1 MAEGLSSFAGVSRL
15 LLRDGILGLVDG
27 FDVVE
32 GRGSCWVVLRAP
44 SGWGK
49 TRLAREVYAGLA
61 ARQEGP
67 RYWQAEIDPEG
78 SDRKATF
85 PKKVSNE
92 PGALPEFFWW
102 GISCSTQ
109 GGVPSDSLRRA
120 MAQWEVHVEYL
131 DSALKRLVSRRV
143 RVGQHVREVG
153 RAVAEEGM
161 LEGAAFV
168 AEQVASAAGVGL
180 VVRFGRWSVKQAGER
195 RLDRERVEGGGEFDA
210 EARLGVIDEVVEMIA
225 SMTRE
230 GFPMVL
236 LVEDAHAA
244 DDVLLELLDKALR
257 RDGALLVISTVRS
270 DLAERNKPL
279 AELMEKHKQRLY
291 EVDYEGEC
299 PEIEEFPEGA
309 GLGDLGRDA
318 RAAILH
324 ERFPVVEPR
333 TEATLLDRYVNPLA
347 LKLFCEIPNYRE
359 SAEYRDDQGALV
371 IPRGELAKLPKDI
384 RKLYEKLWWALPDET
399 RLALAVAYVVTP
411 TSIHD
416 RVAGGENR
424 WSDPVLRE
432 VISAV
437 DLANRDAVLAELDR
451 APSAHAWVRAVDDYL
466 RMFAEDFHRTT
477 AGNYHESELEDLA
490 NAKEKILKAL
500 AGCVLD
506 ARRTQPITTNTARSI
521 LALHAEDY
529 IDDSAVAAEAIL
541 HLLDELADSPLDL
554 AERVRLYEHY
564 NDYLDHTNTPP
575 HTDYAI
581 RYLGATALGEH
592 DQFTEAITTLQDLL
606 ADQTHTPGHD
616 DPNMLAT
623 RHSLAHWLGVSGR
636 VDKSIVAYRKLL
648 ADRER
653 ELVPDHRDTL
663 TTRRELAYWIA
674 HSGQV
679 GKANKALKELLA
691 DCERVLDPDDLD
703 TLTIRR
709 NLAFCLGKGRR
720 AADAV
725 DVLKELLPDY
735 ERVLGLYHRDTLS
748 IREDLAMCLTGDG
761 RVGEANVVLEELLAD
776 RERVLGP
783 YDRDTLTTRDYL
795 A

>member
-1 MAEGLSSFAGVSRL
+1 M
-15 LLRDGILGLVDG
+15 
-27 FDVVE
+27 
-32 GRGSCWVVLRAP
+32 
-44 SGWGK
+44 
-49 TRLAREVYAGLA
+49 
-61 ARQEGP
+61 
-67 RYWQAEIDPEG
+67 
-78 SDRKATF
+78 
-85 PKKVSNE
+85 
-92 PGALPEFFWW
+92 
-102 GISCSTQ
+102 
-109 GGVPSDSLRRA
+109 
-120 MAQWEVHVEYL
+120 
-131 DSALKRLVSRRV
+131 
-143 RVGQHVREVG
+143 
-153 RAVAEEGM
+153 
-161 LEGAAFV
+161 
-168 AEQVASAAGVGL
+168 
-180 VVRFGRWSVKQAGER
+180 
-195 RLDRERVEGGGEFDA
+195 
-210 EARLGVIDEVVEMIA
+210 
-225 SMTRE
+225 
-230 GFPMVL
+230 
-236 LVEDAHAA
+236 
-244 DDVLLELLDKALR
+244 
-257 RDGALLVISTVRS
+257 
-270 DLAERNKPL
+270 
-279 AELMEKHKQRLY
+279 
-291 EVDYEGEC
+291 
-299 PEIEEFPEGA
+299 
-309 GLGDLGRDA
+309 
-318 RAAILH
+318 
-324 ERFPVVEPR
+324 
-333 TEATLLDRYVNPLA
+333 
-347 LKLFCEIPNYRE
+347 
-359 SAEYRDDQGALV
+359 

-674 HSGQV
+674 RSGRM
-679 GKANKALKELLA
+679 GAANEAHDALKELLA
-691 DCERVLDPDDLD
+691 DCERVLDSDDTD
-703 TLTIRR
+703 TLTTRYY
-709 NLAFCLGKGRR
+709 LAIHLKTGVGSTTVV
-720 AADAV
+720 DAI
-725 DVLKELLPDY
+725 DALKELLADC
-735 ERVLGLYHRDTLS
+735 ERVLDSDDTDTLAIRDLVFS
-748 IREDLAMCLTGDG
+748 IREDLAMCLAVSG
-761 RVGEANVVLEELLAD
+761 RGGETNDVLRELLAD
-776 RERVLGP
+776 REKVLSSDHP
-783 YDRDTLTTRDYL
+783 DTLRTREYL
-795 A
+795 